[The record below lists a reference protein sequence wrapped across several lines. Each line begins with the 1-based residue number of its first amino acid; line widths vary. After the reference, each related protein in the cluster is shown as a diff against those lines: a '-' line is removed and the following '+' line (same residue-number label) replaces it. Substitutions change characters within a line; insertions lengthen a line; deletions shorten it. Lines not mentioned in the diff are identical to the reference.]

1 MEDFVMNELER
12 ISYMIE
18 NTSNYILELIR
29 NNEKRSRLCE
39 TYAMLKQLD
48 EMFYKAC
55 NEYSHSNEADSYTI
69 AFLLHMVNDNVSR
82 ATQATLKYMD
92 K

>member
-1 MEDFVMNELER
+1 MNELEK

-55 NEYSHSNEADSYTI
+55 NEYSHSNETASYTI
-69 AFLLHMVNDNVSR
+69 AFLLHTVNDNVSK
-82 ATQATLKYMD
+82 AMQATLEYMD

>member
-1 MEDFVMNELER
+1 MNELER
-12 ISYMIE
+12 IGYMIE
-18 NTSNYILELIR
+18 NTSSYMLELIR

-39 TYAMLKQLD
+39 TYAELKRLD
-48 EMFYKAC
+48 AMFYEAC

-82 ATQATLKYMD
+82 IMQAALEYMD

>member
-1 MEDFVMNELER
+1 MEDFVMNELEK

-18 NTSNYILELIR
+18 NTSNYMLELIR

-39 TYAMLKQLD
+39 TYAELKRLD
-48 EMFYKAC
+48 AMFYKTC
-55 NEYSHSNEADSYTI
+55 DEYSHSKEADSYTI
-69 AFLLHMVNDNVSR
+69 AFLLHMVNDDVSR
-82 ATQATLKYMD
+82 ATQATLEYMD

>member
-1 MEDFVMNELER
+1 MNELER
-12 ISYMIE
+12 IGYMIE
-18 NTSNYILELIR
+18 NTSSYMLELIR

-39 TYAMLKQLD
+39 TYAELKSLD
-48 EMFYKAC
+48 AMFYKTC

-69 AFLLHMVNDNVSR
+69 AFLLHMVNDNVSKIM
-82 ATQATLKYMD
+82 QAALEYMD

>member
-1 MEDFVMNELER
+1 MNELER
-12 ISYMIE
+12 INYMIE
-18 NTSNYILELIR
+18 NISNYMLELIR

-39 TYAMLKQLD
+39 TYAELKSLD
-48 EMFYKAC
+48 AMFYKAC

-69 AFLLHMVNDNVSR
+69 AFLLHTVNDNVSK
-82 ATQATLKYMD
+82 AMQATLEYMD

>member
-1 MEDFVMNELER
+1 MMNELEK

-29 NNEKRSRLCE
+29 NNEKHSRLCE
-39 TYAMLKQLD
+39 TYAELKRLD
-48 EMFYKAC
+48 AMFYEIC
-55 NEYSHSNEADSYTI
+55 NEYSHSNKADSYTI

-82 ATQATLKYMD
+82 ATQATLEYMD

>member
-1 MEDFVMNELER
+1 MNELEK
-12 ISYMIE
+12 ISCMIE

-39 TYAMLKQLD
+39 IYAELKRLD
-48 EMFYKAC
+48 AMFYKTC
-55 NEYSHSNEADSYTI
+55 NEYSYSNDADSYTI
-69 AFLLHMVNDNVSR
+69 AFLLHMVNNNVSI
-82 ATQATLKYMD
+82 ATQATLEYMD

>member
-1 MEDFVMNELER
+1 MNELEK

-39 TYAMLKQLD
+39 TYAELKRLD
-48 EMFYKAC
+48 AMFYKTC
-55 NEYSHSNEADSYTI
+55 DEYSHSKEADSYTI
-69 AFLLHMVNDNVSR
+69 AFLLHMVNGNVSR
-82 ATQATLKYMD
+82 ATQATLEYMD

>member
-1 MEDFVMNELER
+1 MNELER

-18 NTSNYILELIR
+18 NTSNYMLELIH

-39 TYAMLKQLD
+39 TYSELKSLD
-48 EMFYKAC
+48 AMFYKTC
-55 NEYSHSNEADSYTI
+55 NEYSHSNKADSYTI
-69 AFLLHMVNDNVSR
+69 AFLLHTVNDNVSK
-82 ATQATLKYMD
+82 AMQATLEYMD

>member
-1 MEDFVMNELER
+1 MNELEK

-39 TYAMLKQLD
+39 TYAELKRLD
-48 EMFYKAC
+48 AMFYKTC
-55 NEYSHSNEADSYTI
+55 DEYSHSKEADSYTI
-69 AFLLHMVNDNVSR
+69 AFLLHMVNSNVSR
-82 ATQATLKYMD
+82 ATQATLEYMD

>member
-1 MEDFVMNELER
+1 MNELEK

-18 NTSNYILELIR
+18 NTSNYMLELIR

-39 TYAMLKQLD
+39 TYAELKRLD
-48 EMFYKAC
+48 AMFYKTC
-55 NEYSHSNEADSYTI
+55 DEYSHSKEANSYTI
-69 AFLLHMVNDNVSR
+69 AFLLHMVNSNVSR
-82 ATQATLKYMD
+82 ATQATLEYMD

>member
-1 MEDFVMNELER
+1 MNELEK

-18 NTSNYILELIR
+18 NTSNYMLELIR

-39 TYAMLKQLD
+39 TYAELKRLD
-48 EMFYKAC
+48 ELFYKTC
-55 NEYSHSNEADSYTI
+55 DEYSHSNEADTYTI
-69 AFLLHMVNDNVSR
+69 KYLLHLVNDNVTR
-82 ATQATLKYMD
+82 ATQATFEYMD

>member
-1 MEDFVMNELER
+1 MNELER

-18 NTSNYILELIR
+18 NTSNYMLELIR

-39 TYAMLKQLD
+39 TYAELKRLD
-48 EMFYKAC
+48 AMFYKTC

-69 AFLLHMVNDNVSR
+69 AFLLHTVNDNVSR
-82 ATQATLKYMD
+82 AMQATLEYMD